1 MNDFTERSLSEKI
14 KKKRLKINDNFENE
28 LNIIFVWKGS
38 NLKYDGKFFCH
49 LKIFLYKNCWLRTNT
64 VMESN

>member
-28 LNIIFVWKGS
+28 LNIIFV
-38 NLKYDGKFFCH
+38 
-49 LKIFLYKNCWLRTNT
+49 
-64 VMESN
+64 